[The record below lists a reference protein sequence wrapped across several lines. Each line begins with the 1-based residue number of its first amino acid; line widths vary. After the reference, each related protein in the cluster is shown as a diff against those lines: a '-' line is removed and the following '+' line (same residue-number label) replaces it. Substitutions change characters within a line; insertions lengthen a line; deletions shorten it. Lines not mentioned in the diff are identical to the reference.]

1 MEDILTNPLVIA
13 AIIGIIST
21 IFGKVKKKKKKQSKS
36 KKKKPQTM
44 KPASVQNKQSAEETP
59 APIPNRLE
67 QMRQEAEDRRKET
80 ERNLKGL
87 ERDLTAAKHKS
98 VYTKQKLLQVNKD
111 TVVQGIV
118 LGEVFGPPRAKNLI
132 TQCEQPAKIKC

>member
-21 IFGKVKKKKKKQSKS
+21 IFGKVKKEEEKNNQNQKR
-36 KKKKPQTM
+36 KKPQTM
-44 KPASVQNKQSAEETP
+44 KPASVQTKQSAEETP

-87 ERDLTAAKHKS
+87 EGDLTAAKHKS

-118 LGEVFGPPRAKNLI
+118 LGEVFGPPRAKKPHHTMRAARKN
-132 TQCEQPAKIKC
+132 

>member
-21 IFGKVKKKKKKQSKS
+21 IFGKVKKEEEKNNQNQKR
-36 KKKKPQTM
+36 KKPQKM

-118 LGEVFGPPRAKNLI
+118 LGEVFGPPRAKKPHYTMRAARKN
-132 TQCEQPAKIKC
+132 

>member
-21 IFGKVKKKKKKQSKS
+21 IFGKVKKEEEKNNQNQKR
-36 KKKKPQTM
+36 KKPQTM

-87 ERDLTAAKHKS
+87 ERDLTAAKHKA

-118 LGEVFGPPRAKNLI
+118 LGEVFGPPRAKKPHHTMRATRKN
-132 TQCEQPAKIKC
+132 

>member
-21 IFGKVKKKKKKQSKS
+21 IFGKVKKEEEKNNQNQKR
-36 KKKKPQTM
+36 KKPQTM

-87 ERDLTAAKHKS
+87 ERDLTAAKQKA

-118 LGEVFGPPRAKNLI
+118 LGEVFGPPRAKKPHHTMRATRKN
-132 TQCEQPAKIKC
+132 